1 MLERLRTADAPL
13 TFSELRVALG
23 EPPAARVRTRLRD
36 ARRERRGRAPRQWAA
51 REIPYLY
58 AVPER

>member
-23 EPPAARVRTRLRD
+23 EPPASRVRTRLRELVE
-36 ARRERRGRAPRQWAA
+36 RGEVERRGSGRRGD
-51 REIPYLY
+51 PYLY
-58 AVPER
+58 VPRER